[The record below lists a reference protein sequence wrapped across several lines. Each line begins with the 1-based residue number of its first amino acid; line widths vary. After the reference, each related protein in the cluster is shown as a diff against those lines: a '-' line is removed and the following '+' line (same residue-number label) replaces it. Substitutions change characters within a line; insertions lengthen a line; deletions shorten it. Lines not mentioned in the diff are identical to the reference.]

1 MTHRLYRA
9 ANCALSL
16 ALLMAITE
24 PQPPIEPE
32 DIQKH
37 WGQYAYD
44 YFADLLNGDCTLE
57 ETKADLL
64 SLINSEK
71 P

>member
-1 MTHRLYRA
+1 MT
-9 ANCALSL
+9 
-16 ALLMAITE
+16 
-24 PQPPIEPE
+24 IEPE
-32 DIQKH
+32 DIQKC

-64 SLINSEK
+64 SLMEK
-71 P
+71 KDDENRAI